1 MFAIG
6 LFYLVS
12 MKSFGVPYLSPLTP
26 KYKSSEDTIFRRLL
40 KNETFRPGYVK
51 PKDLEKKIGE

>member
-1 MFAIG
+1 
-6 LFYLVS
+6 